1 MYISGKRNQ
10 LLNHKEM
17 SNFITTSL
25 PAYVQENKDLLIKN
39 FALAGGETRKRIS
52 VQTGIKKDEHIN
64 YLNLTPTFQSG
75 TGCGFNAQGDA
86 ALTQRLIETA
96 RFKVN
101 MDVCPDTLVGKYA
114 EYQVSINASENASLP
129 FEAYIMEA
137 LNNEIVKK
145 IETSIWQGVK
155 ATDLIDGFLTIAA
168 ADSAVV
174 DVTLAGT
181 SVYTDILAVYA
192 AMSENTLEQGGEIY
206 VSPAKFRSF
215 MQEMVSSNY
224 YHYNPGNAEPGE
236 FLLPGSDVKVVRTP
250 GLAGK
255 TEIVGTFPKNMYYGC
270 DLENAAEDIKV
281 WYSDDNDLIKI
292 AAKWNMGVQFAF
304 PGEVVLG
311 A

>member
-1 MYISGKRNQ
+1 MP
-10 LLNHKEM
+10 
-17 SNFITTSL
+17 NFVVTSL

-39 FALAGGETRKRIS
+39 FALVGGETRKRIS

-75 TGCGFNAQGDA
+75 TGCGFNAQGEA

-96 RFKVN
+96 RCKVN
-101 MDVCPDTLVGKYA
+101 MEFCPDTLIGKYA

-137 LNNEIVKK
+137 LTNEIVKK
-145 IETSIWQGVK
+145 IETTIWQGVK
-155 ATDLIDGFLTIAA
+155 GSDLIDGFLAIAK

-174 DVTLAGT
+174 DVVIAGN
-181 SVYTDILAVYA
+181 SDYADILAVYN

-206 VSPAKFRSF
+206 VAPAKFRGF
-215 MQEMVSSNY
+215 MQEMVAKNFY
-224 YHYNPGNAEPGE
+224 NYNPGNAEPGE
-236 FLLPGSDVKVVRTP
+236 FLLPGSNVKVVRTP
-250 GLAGK
+250 GLAGA

-281 WYSDDNDLIKI
+281 WYSDDDDLIKV

-311 A
+311 ATA

>member
-1 MYISGKRNQ
+1 MP
-10 LLNHKEM
+10 
-17 SNFITTSL
+17 NFVVTSL

-39 FALAGGETRKRIS
+39 FALVGGETRKRIS

-75 TGCGFNAQGDA
+75 AGCGFNAQGEA

-101 MDVCPDTLVGKYA
+101 MEFCPDTLIGKYA

-137 LNNEIVKK
+137 LTNEIVKK
-145 IETSIWQGVK
+145 IETTIWQGVK
-155 ATDLIDGFLTIAA
+155 GSDLIDGFLTIAK

-174 DVTLAGT
+174 DVVIAGD
-181 SVYTDILAVYA
+181 SDYADILAVYN
-192 AMSENTLEQGGEIY
+192 AMSENTLDQGGEIY
-206 VSPAKFRSF
+206 VAPAKFRGF
-215 MQEMVSSNY
+215 MQEMVAKNF

-236 FLLPGSDVKVVRTP
+236 FLLPGSNVKVIRTP
-250 GLAGK
+250 GLAGA

-270 DLENAAEDIKV
+270 DLENAAEDIKL
-281 WYSDDNDLIKI
+281 WYSDDDDLIKV

-311 A
+311 ATA